1 MAQNEESLREDG
13 DFSRGDFG
21 GIAGGSRALGLP
33 APSSSAGAASLPPI
47 ILSPANASNSV
58 PGANGWIAVDYE
70 WSNPTAFTALAGTI
84 YTFFEGIVP
93 TDYRFI
99 LRHMECTLAFDTQ
112 SVGSHDLVPFLP
124 AQAHS
129 NNDAYLLLSMNGA
142 SVGQGLN
149 NADFGGVGASVQYA
163 PTVFDLIAGF
173 DLYRV
178 FEENTNFTVTATV
191 TFAAVAA
198 LAQNS
203 TGVKTR
209 VSGLLIPRA

>member
-1 MAQNEESLREDG
+1 MAQNEESLLEDG
-13 DFSRGDFG
+13 DFSRG
-21 GIAGGSRALGLP
+21 SVGLP
-33 APSSSAGAASLPPI
+33 SGGRAVGLPSGTSNAGAASLPPI
-47 ILSPANASNSV
+47 QLTPQNALSTA
-58 PGANGWIAVDYE
+58 PGQNGWIAVDYE
-70 WSNPTAFTALAGTI
+70 WLNPTAFSALAGVS

-93 TDYRFI
+93 ANYRFV
-99 LRHMECTLAFDTQ
+99 LRRMEASLPFDTQ
-112 SVGSHDLVPFLP
+112 SVGSDDLVPFLP

-129 NNDAYLLLSMNGA
+129 NNDAYLILSMNGA

-178 FEENTNFTVTATV
+178 FEENTNFTVSATV